1 MRGAAPGHLPGGSP
15 AAASGP
21 RLESRS
27 RVSGMFRRLSS
38 VPDWL
43 LGLVLA
49 IGVTLVLYFVFG
61 AGDDPTLAGG

>member
-1 MRGAAPGHLPGGSP
+1 MAGECQGYKAAEGGNSPGP
-15 AAASGP
+15 AP
-21 RLESRS
+21 ERRS
-27 RVSGMFRRLSS
+27 RVPGMFRRLSS

-49 IGVTLVLYFVFG
+49 LGVTLVLYFVFG